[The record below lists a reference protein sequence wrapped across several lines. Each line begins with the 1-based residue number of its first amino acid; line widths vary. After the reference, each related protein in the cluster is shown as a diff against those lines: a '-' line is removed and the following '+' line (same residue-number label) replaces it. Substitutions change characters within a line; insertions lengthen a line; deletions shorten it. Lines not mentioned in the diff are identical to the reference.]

1 MYPYIRICDEKVSIY
16 SVCVLLGAGVSL
28 LLLTKLLRRKQLLS
42 TYMPLFA
49 VSLFGL
55 LFGAKLF
62 GVLSKGIV
70 NLVEVGRFDLYDSLL
85 NSGIV
90 YWGGLLGML
99 ATLQIACNFRQC
111 DFGEISD
118 ILGIVIP
125 LFHVFGRMGC
135 YFVGCCYGREYTGLL
150 AMPYRIGWD
159 GEWMLRFPT
168 QLAEVVLELSLFAI
182 HFLRYSRQKQH
193 GRVSLLF
200 RYLLIYSVFRF
211 VIEFYR
217 GDAVRGVFHGI
228 SFSQI
233 VCIMVL
239 VGLSVYYKN
248 KKHRRKCG

>member
-42 TYMPLFA
+42 IYMPLVA

-55 LFGAKLF
+55 LLGAKLF

-70 NLVEVGRFDLYDSLL
+70 NLAQVGRFDVYDSVL

-99 ATLQIACNFRQC
+99 ATLRIACHFRKR
-111 DFGEISD
+111 DFGEVSD

-135 YFVGCCYGREYTGLL
+135 YFVGCCYGCEYTGLL
-150 AMPYRIGWD
+150 ALPYRIGWD

-168 QLAEVVLELSLFAI
+168 QLAEVALELSLFTI
-182 HFLRYSRQKQH
+182 HFLQYFRERQH
-193 GRVSLLF
+193 GKTSLLF
-200 RYLLIYSVFRF
+200 RYLLIYSVCRF

-239 VGLSVYYKN
+239 VGLSVYYK
-248 KKHRRKCG
+248 KHRRKCG